1 MTSGKNRLLALCPD
15 PPSPPQAFPKRS
27 PSFCIRFSSTLW
39 VPASHPTLPVE
50 CLPSALRGPPE
61 AFCGGASPTSAPGQL
76 SPPWRLGM
84 GHRVGVGGWSLK
96 NCQLPQASIHFLLS
110 HSPWV
115 CGTSDHPTWGGGWGQ
130 GSPRPGTL
138 ETPPPSSNLLLHMI
152 LSKPLHLSSD
162 PTNETA
168 G

>member
-61 AFCGGASPTSAPGQL
+61 AFCGGPLLPVHQDSCLLHGGQNC
-76 SPPWRLGM
+76 PRLGM
-84 GHRVGVGGWSLK
+84 GHRVGVGVWSLK
-96 NCQLPQASIHFLLS
+96 NCLLPQASIHVLLS

-115 CGTSDHPTWGGGWGQ
+115 YGTSDQPTWGGGWGQ

-138 ETPPPSSNLLLHMI
+138 ETPP
-152 LSKPLHLSSD
+152 SKF
-162 PTNETA
+162 
-168 G
+168 